1 MTVSFIGGGNRST
14 WTKPPTCHK
23 SLTNPNPSSRVKINI
38 SDENFDIKKL
48 IQASLYLYII
58 VTITNSFQTCY
69 KFENY
74 PNLYL
79 YILIHLRHLQFCN
92 LVYCLGKKK
101 YTQIQYSLPPFL
113 MFCRICT
120 FLILKK
126 KKFMQ

>member
-1 MTVSFIGGGNRST
+1 MKI
-14 WTKPPTCHK
+14 
-23 SLTNPNPSSRVKINI
+23 LTT
-38 SDENFDIKKL
+38 IKKL

-101 YTQIQYSLPPFL
+101 IHRFSIPYPPFL
-113 MFCRICT
+113 RFCRICT

-126 KKFMQ
+126 YSLCNDSEVKKILFELEIQIPPYHPTD